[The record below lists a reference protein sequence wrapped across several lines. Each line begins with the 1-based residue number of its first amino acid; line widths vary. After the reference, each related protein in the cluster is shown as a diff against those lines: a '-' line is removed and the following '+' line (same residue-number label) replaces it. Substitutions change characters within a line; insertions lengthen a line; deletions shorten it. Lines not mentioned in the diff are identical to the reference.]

1 MKKKIALL
9 FTLIISSPL
18 SVWAQSKGF
27 VPLEHQPGQVIAGV
41 KAGDDIVLIRVD
53 ENGNLLV
60 GDAVGPL
67 INSVVK
73 IPNAGPND
81 RTQLPDNNVHSCL
94 LQGKASNVGPIYVG
108 GSKVTNAAGVNEG
121 ILLHPSSSVSLSVA
135 NTNQIFVA
143 TDNAGDEVKFLCN

>member
-1 MKKKIALL
+1 MKKKIAFLL
-9 FTLIISSPL
+9 ALVASFPPYA
-18 SVWAQSKGF
+18 WAQSKGF
-27 VPLEHQPGQVIAGV
+27 VPLEHQQGQVIAGV
-41 KAGDDIVLIRVD
+41 KAGDNIVLIRAD

-67 INSVVK
+67 INGNVN

-94 LQGKASNVGPIYVG
+94 LQGKVTNIGPVYVG
-108 GSKVTNAAGVNEG
+108 GSKVTNAAGINEG
-121 ILLHPSSSVSLSVA
+121 ILLYPGSSVSLSAV